1 MKIIILHGDDTVKSY
16 ERLRKFIDVARKRSW
31 EVSYIDESD
40 QSFEEMLSASS
51 LFGSERFFI
60 LKDVKKI
67 GKKEHAWLSKNYAM
81 LPGNLIIY
89 NEGSLNATAIKSFP
103 PDTKFEEF
111 KLPVVIWNFL
121 DNLAPG
127 KGEYSV
133 KTLHKILEKEPSE
146 FIFSLI
152 ARHFRD
158 LTWVK
163 YDPASAGF
171 PFWKIN
177 KLKSQSSKF
186 TAESLRCF
194 INSLSDIDINVKTS
208 KADLTA
214 ELDLL
219 LIKQLE

>member
-16 ERLRKFIDVARKRSW
+16 ERLKKFIDVAKERSW
-31 EVSYIDESD
+31 EVSHIDESD
-40 QSFEEMLSASS
+40 QSFEEILSASS

-67 GKKEHAWLSKNYAM
+67 GKKEHAWLSKNYAAIS
-81 LPGNLIIY
+81 GNLIIY
-89 NEGSLNATAIKSFP
+89 NEGSLNVTTIKSFP
-103 PDTKFEEF
+103 SDTKFEEF

-127 KGEYSV
+127 KGDYSV
-133 KTLHKILEKEPSE
+133 KTLHKILEKEPPE

-163 YDPASAGF
+163 VDAASAGF

-186 TAESLRCF
+186 TAEALRNF
-194 INSLSDIDINVKTS
+194 ISSLSDIDINVKTS
-208 KADLTA
+208 KADLTT